1 MSRSRSPPAPI
12 YDKYEKSDKY
22 KYESSGMRD
31 RDRDLKIAHASSGSV
46 QMDDKKDMEV
56 DRQRLSES
64 KRSGTAGV
72 SDLDES
78 RNVRGRDKIKDER
91 DNLLERERPRDKER
105 ERTRDRERDREREN
119 NFVERDY

>member
-1 MSRSRSPPAPI
+1 
-12 YDKYEKSDKY
+12 
-22 KYESSGMRD
+22 MRD